1 MFFLSAA
8 HSSYLADSSYAVLL
22 GPWRLVFWPPP
33 VRCGVVPPGLTQNP
47 ACSKYLDKNIPTFYF
62 ASFNRSVANGNREAE
77 LSSTKSIWSLIS
89 IDRFPPRDRSAY

>member
-1 MFFLSAA
+1 MIFLSAA
-8 HSSYLADSSYAVLL
+8 HTSYLAASSYAVLL
-22 GPWRLVFWPPP
+22 GPWSLVFWPPP
-33 VRCGVVPPGLTQNP
+33 VRCGVVFFGLFFFLV
-47 ACSKYLDKNIPTFYF
+47 CSKYIDINIPTFYF